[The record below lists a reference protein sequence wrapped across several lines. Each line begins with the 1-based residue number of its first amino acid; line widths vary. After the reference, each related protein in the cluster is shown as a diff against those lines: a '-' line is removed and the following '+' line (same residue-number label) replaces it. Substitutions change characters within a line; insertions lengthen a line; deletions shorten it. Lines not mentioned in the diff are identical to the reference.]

1 MRLSMVKK
9 PMKKISPNL
18 MKVTKLLSDLA
29 YHDGT
34 SLGNGLNISRT
45 AVWKVIKK
53 LQAYEV
59 PLTSTK
65 GKGYQF
71 HEPLLLLDK
80 TKIKKLLN
88 TKSVQLE
95 VYEEVDSTNDQVK
108 KITDPKKKIT
118 VCLAET
124 QTQGRGRFQ
133 RHWHSPFAQNIYIS
147 LLYPFNKDISELAG
161 LSLVVG
167 LAICKTLETCC
178 ELPKPLFVK
187 WPNDVMYDDQKLAG
201 SLIEIQA
208 QTHDTCQVII
218 GIGLNVNMQLD
229 PTKKIKQTWCS
240 LKSSTNQFYD
250 RNILA
255 ASLIDHVTDYLDRFA
270 LNGLKSFLNEWRT
283 RDYLSNKPV
292 HLKSHHEELRGI
304 GQGISELGHLLIK
317 LNDNSIRA
325 FSAGD
330 TTLIK

>member
-1 MRLSMVKK
+1 MPPNTVKK
-9 PMKKISPNL
+9 PMKKISPNII
-18 MKVTKLLSDLA
+18 KVTKLLSDLTF
-29 YHDGT
+29 HDGT
-34 SLGNGLNISRT
+34 SIGNALNITRT

-53 LQAYEV
+53 LEAYQV

-71 HEPLLLLDK
+71 HEPLILLDK
-80 TKIKKLLN
+80 TRIKKLLA

-95 VYEEVDSTNDQVK
+95 VYEEVDSTNDHVK
-108 KITDPKKKIT
+108 KITDPKKKVT

-147 LLYPFNKDISELAG
+147 LLYPFKKDISELAG
-161 LSLVVG
+161 LSLVIG
-167 LAICKTLETCC
+167 MAICKTLEMCC
-178 ELPKPLFVK
+178 QLPKPLLIK
-187 WPNDVMYDDQKLAG
+187 WPNDVMYDNKKLAG

-208 QTHDTCQVII
+208 QTHDACQVII
-218 GIGLNVNMQLD
+218 GIGLNVNMQVD
-229 PTKKIKQTWCS
+229 PNKKIKKSWCS
-240 LKSSTNQFYD
+240 LKSSTNQSYD
-250 RNILA
+250 RNIIVA
-255 ASLIDHVTDYLDRFA
+255 TLIDQVTDYLERFA
-270 LNGLKSFLNEWRT
+270 QHGLKDFLNEWRP
-283 RDYLSNKPV
+283 RDYLSNKPI

-304 GQGISELGHLLIK
+304 GQGISEHGHLLIK

-330 TTLIK
+330 TTLLK

>member
-1 MRLSMVKK
+1 
-9 PMKKISPNL
+9 MKKISPNL
-18 MKVTKLLSDLA
+18 MKVTKLLSDLEF
-29 YHDGT
+29 HDGT
-34 SLGNGLNISRT
+34 SLGDYLNITRT

-53 LQAYEV
+53 LEAYQV

-71 HEPLLLLDK
+71 HEPLILLEKLR
-80 TKIKKLLN
+80 IKKLLK
-88 TKSVQLE
+88 TKSMQLE

-108 KITDPKKKIT
+108 KIYDPKKKIT

-161 LSLVVG
+161 LSLIVG
-167 LAICKTLETCC
+167 LAICKTLESCC
-178 ELPKPLFVK
+178 NLSKPLLVK
-187 WPNDVMYDDQKLAG
+187 WPNDVMYDNQKLAG
-201 SLIEIQA
+201 SLIEVQA
-208 QTHDTCQVII
+208 QTNDTCQVII

-229 PTKKIKQTWCS
+229 PDKKIKQTWTS
-240 LKSSTNQFYD
+240 LKESTNQFYD
-250 RNILA
+250 RNILT
-255 ASLIDHVTDYLDRFA
+255 ASLIEHVTDYLDQFA
-270 LNGLKSFLNEWRT
+270 QLGLKSFLNEWRT
-283 RDYLSNKPV
+283 RDYLFNKPV

-304 GQGISELGHLLIK
+304 GQGISEHGHLLIK
-317 LNDNSIRA
+317 LNDNSLRS

-330 TTLIK
+330 TTLLK

>member
-1 MRLSMVKK
+1 MFE
-9 PMKKISPNL
+9 N
-18 MKVTKLLSDLA
+18 
-29 YHDGT
+29 
-34 SLGNGLNISRT
+34 
-45 AVWKVIKK
+45 
-53 LQAYEV
+53 
-59 PLTSTK
+59 
-65 GKGYQF
+65 
-71 HEPLLLLDK
+71 LLDK
-80 TKIKKLLN
+80 SKIKKLLN
-88 TKSVQLE
+88 TQSVQLE
-95 VYEEVDSTNDQVK
+95 IYEAVDSTNDQVR
-108 KITDPKKKIT
+108 KIYNPKKKIT

-147 LLYPFNKDISELAG
+147 LLYAFNKDISELAG

-167 LAICKTLETCC
+167 LAICKTIESCC
-178 ELPKPLFVK
+178 ELAKPLLIK
-187 WPNDVMYDDQKLAG
+187 WPNDVMYDNQKLAG

-218 GIGLNVNMQLD
+218 GIGLNVNMQFD
-229 PTKKIKQTWCS
+229 PDKKIKQSWTS
-240 LKSSTNQFYD
+240 LKESTNQFYD
-250 RNILA
+250 RNIIT

-270 LNGLKSFLNEWRT
+270 QLGLKSFLNEWRA

-292 HLKSHHEELRGI
+292 HLKSHQEELRGI
-304 GQGISELGHLLIK
+304 GQGITEHGHLLIK